1 MKVNKKLKFDFKFLN
16 DKKFLLSFI
25 IFIFLFVVFLFSSF
39 AVLEPVSSVIVQST
53 TLDNASKVEGSWKYT
68 KSAKWISKG
77 KARLNIKLET
87 IEKKNADNTD
97 VILVLDTSG
106 SMVKDKLTQL
116 QTDVLGLISDTIP
129 KGNKISLITFND
141 TANIVTEFTDD
152 SSLLEGSINSLVA
165 TGETNYYQ
173 ALVKV
178 DEVLSSYLKEDN
190 RDCVVLFL
198 TDGLPTIE
206 TPSEVGEYKLLKDKY
221 EYLNINGIQYELG
234 NSILDGIKNVTDIQ
248 YIASTKTLNEF
259 LYKAS
264 IAPAGYDNLVLTD
277 YIDTDYF
284 NLDDIGDITTSF
296 GNASIKNNQVIW
308 NLNGFKT
315 GLDAELT
322 FDINLNDDLVGR
334 GGVYQTNTGTNVN
347 YQIASINTLE
357 ETTKTPVLKDNYVVT
372 YDPNTPAGCVVSN
385 VPSSKVYSVF
395 DTVRLDD
402 STPTCMGY
410 QFKEWKI
417 VTDVEK
423 VSNDQFVMPESNVV
437 IKAIWKNVSLEK
449 SMNGTVYEGP
459 TLYELVAGSTIGLDT
474 DVDFSVVPTDDNS
487 GVYTL
492 NGTENDK
499 YPVYYYRG
507 NIDNNNVLFAG
518 FCWKMVRTTS
528 TGGVKLI
535 YNGNPIEDYENI
547 TSIKQDKYINI
558 SNDETYPYTYDTE
571 TNKWISTNKTHSK
584 TGTISFSVSESGIY
598 RLTYSVSSEERF
610 DKAYFYKD
618 GVELKVDSGTN
629 SGTISLGELTESNV
643 IMVKYTKDV
652 SGSKGTDS
660 VTFSV
665 DIASGN
671 SVKKCNNFEDATQ
684 IGKDDYDEYTNGY
697 TPSGGSYMYGT
708 IYTPKF
714 FTANGSK
721 KILIKKSLSDSKY
734 YYYGDSVTRPSA
746 TYILTNPEKKDFS
759 DNSSNYIGYYT
770 CFDSYYKA
778 CSTVYYV
785 VAVNDYYLFALPLSN
800 GAIDP
805 TTQTMTLGKSIVNNN
820 DGTYTLNDIIT
831 VQMTDWYN
839 TYSNY
844 KNYYACADFSSITCD
859 DIRWITRSDIEIE
872 YTRSYGKVYGN
883 DVSWDGSKYTLLD
896 TYISKKAWGEES
908 TTLSEKYHYTCLTTT
923 TECTNVYYIPS
934 FVVGTVGKNGY
945 YYLVFS
951 NGDNLDSAK
960 EKMYANV
967 NSSKIKQDVD
977 TWYETNLLSYTE
989 RIEDT
994 LWCNDRTLAGGSLL
1008 GKDEAGI
1015 SSYYSSDNRVKNNKP
1030 SLECTNMIRDA
1041 FSVSKLTGGN
1051 GMLTYPIGL
1060 LTVDEV
1066 MLAGGVYK
1074 VNNSNFYLYS
1084 GSDYWLM
1091 TPSAFSSNVA
1101 FIYASFK
1108 KVSIT
1113 TYYKLND
1120 IGIRPSI
1127 SLAFEN
1133 KVTSG
1138 NGTADKPYIIK
1149 E

>member
-1 MKVNKKLKFDFKFLN
+1 MKVNKKIKFDFKFLN

-116 QTDVLGLISDTIP
+116 QSDVNNLINDTIP
-129 KGNKISLITFND
+129 KGNKISIITFND

-234 NSILDGIKNVTDIQ
+234 DYVLDGIKNVTDIQ

-322 FDINLNDDLVGR
+322 FDINLNDDLVGK
-334 GGVYQTNTGTNVN
+334 GGVYPTNTGTNVN

-437 IKAIWKNVSLEK
+437 IKAIWKSVSLEK
-449 SMNGTVYEGP
+449 SMNGKISKSQ
-459 TLYELVAGSTIGLDT
+459 TLYKVMADNSRGLDS
-474 DVDFSVVPTDDNS
+474 DIDFSQQPTDDDS
-487 GVYTL
+487 GIYTIE
-492 NGTENDK
+492 GTENDE

-507 NIDNNNVLFAG
+507 NIDNNNVIFAG

-528 TGGVKLI
+528 TGGVKMI
-535 YNGNPIEDYENI
+535 YNGLVTQYHEGTP
-547 TSIKQDKYINI
+547 IKQDKYINI
-558 SNDETYPYTYDTE
+558 SNDETYPYTYDVE
-571 TNKWISTNKTHSK
+571 TNKWISTNKTNSK
-584 TGTISFSVSESGIY
+584 TATISFSISEPG
-598 RLTYSVSSEERF
+598 TYILSYSISSEANY

-618 GVELKVDSGTN
+618 GVQVGVDSGIKD
-629 SGTISLGELTESNV
+629 GTVSLGELTLDNI
-643 IMVKYTKDV
+643 IMIKYTKDS

-660 VTFSV
+660 VTFSIDKQSESV
-665 DIASGN
+665 IN
-671 SVKKCNNFEDATQ
+671 SCNNTGTASQ
-684 IGKDDYDEYTNGY
+684 IGK
-697 TPSGGSYMYGT
+697 SGFSSNNTSLSDVGYMYGVRYPYDYLRAG
-708 IYTPKF
+708 IVDVLNRYSPG
-714 FTANGSK
+714 AVSN
-721 KILIKKSLSDSKY
+721 
-734 YYYGDSVTRPSA
+734 YYYGSSVTYSNGMYTLDNA
-746 TYILTNPEKKDFS
+746 SQKSWADNYS
-759 DNSSNYIGYYT
+759 DLIGYYT
-770 CFDSYYKA
+770 CRSNETT
-778 CSTVYYV
+778 CSTVYYIV
-785 VAVNDYYLFALPLSN
+785 SSTNSYQYDISLTN
-800 GAIDP
+800 GVTDP
-805 TTQTMTLGKSIVNNN
+805 TTQTITLGKSV
-820 DGTYTLNDIIT
+820 
-831 VQMTDWYN
+831 TDN
-839 TYSNY
+839 GDDTYSLSDVVTISKVDWVTSYSKYHNMQYYMCRDSISTTCTDKNLVWTTDNY
-844 KNYYACADFSSITCD
+844 RILYDKTFNY
-859 DIRWITRSDIEIE
+859 
-872 YTRSYGKVYGN
+872 VYGSGF
-883 DVSWDGSKYTLLD
+883 SWDGTKYILTDTFVSKDSWANDYKL
-896 TYISKKAWGEES
+896 IGNQ
-908 TTLSEKYHYTCLTTT
+908 YHYTCLSTTS
-923 TECTNVYYIPS
+923 ECTNVFYAYYFSDWIYSPRYI
-934 FVVGTVGKNGY
+934 TLKNGKD
-945 YYLVFS
+945 LEQ
-951 NGDNLDSAK
+951 AK
-960 EKMYANV
+960 EEMFTNT
-967 NSSKIKQDVD
+967 NSSKIKQTVD
-977 TWYETNLLSYTE
+977 SWYKNNMTDYTE
-989 RIEDT
+989 KLEDT
-994 LWCNDRTLAGGSLL
+994 VWCNDRTMYGGSMVNRNETGASLF
-1008 GKDEAGI
+1008 GAYKRKDEQKRPSVI
-1015 SSYYSSDNRVKNNKP
+1015 CPDKNRDGFTV
-1030 SLECTNMIRDA
+1030 STTN
-1041 FSVSKLTGGN
+1041 GGN
-1051 GMLTYPIGL
+1051 GALTYPVGL
-1060 LTVDEV
+1060 LTADEV
-1066 MLAGGVYK
+1066 RLSGINDSYLISGTEYWTLSPFSFRTYEFGYNYYVNRRSLLSYYGVRNSYGVRPAISLIPGIRSIDGDGT
-1074 VNNSNFYLYS
+1074 VNN
-1084 GSDYWLM
+1084 
-1091 TPSAFSSNVA
+1091 
-1101 FIYASFK
+1101 
-1108 KVSIT
+1108 
-1113 TYYKLND
+1113 
-1120 IGIRPSI
+1120 
-1127 SLAFEN
+1127 
-1133 KVTSG
+1133 
-1138 NGTADKPYIIK
+1138 PYVI
-1149 E
+1149 EE